1 MRNTLTNNAVLLPEK
16 HVIPQETACGFIF
29 AWSDNILDC
38 PGFMIESV
46 SFLFRNSL
54 HNMVREI

>member
-1 MRNTLTNNAVLLPEK
+1 MTNNAVLLPEK